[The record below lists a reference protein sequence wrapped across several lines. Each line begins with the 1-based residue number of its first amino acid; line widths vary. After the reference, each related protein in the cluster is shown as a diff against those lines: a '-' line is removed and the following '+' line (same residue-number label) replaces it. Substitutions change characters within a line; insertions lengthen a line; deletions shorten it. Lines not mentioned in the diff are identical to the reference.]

1 MISDGGVVPCR
12 ATKGSAG
19 YDFYAMDDIMLCAG
33 KWTEFDSGVRLDGN
47 ERPYITAYREI
58 TPSRAYNIDDG
69 TVCFGP
75 IVHEADK
82 IYLNQ
87 WVMLIVPRSSMSF
100 KYGFRLRTGT
110 SVIDQD
116 FRGPIT
122 FSVTADRDITL
133 QRNDRFAQGLIVPYG
148 ILSEERPPTK
158 ERDGGIG
165 STG

>member
-87 WVMLIVPRSSMSF
+87 WVMLIVPYEELCQ
-100 KYGFRLRTGT
+100 KYGLCFAETIKIIP
-110 SVIDQD
+110 SSY
-116 FRGPIT
+116 RGPIR
-122 FSVTADRDITL
+122 FRVRCDRDITL
-133 QRNDRFAQGLIVPYG
+133 QVHDKVATGYIVPFG
-148 ILSEERPPTK
+148 MLSEERPPLR
-158 ERDGGIG
+158 EGD
-165 STG
+165 

>member
-33 KWTEFDSGVRLDGN
+33 RWTEFDSGVRLDGN

-75 IVHEADK
+75 IVHEADR

-87 WVMLIVPRSSMSF
+87 WVMLIVPHEELCQ
-100 KYGFRLRTGT
+100 KYGLCFAETVKVVPSACR
-110 SVIDQD
+110 D
-116 FRGPIT
+116 PIR
-122 FSVTADRDITL
+122 FKVRCDRDITIQTYDKL
-133 QRNDRFAQGLIVPYG
+133 ATGYIVPYG
-148 ILSEERPPTK
+148 ILSEEHVPMKGR
-158 ERDGGIG
+158 
-165 STG
+165 TGDLGHAE

>member
-58 TPSRAYNIDDG
+58 TPSRAYNVDDG

-87 WVMLIVPRSSMSF
+87 WVMLIVPRSSLGF
-100 KYGFRLRTGT
+100 KYNFELANTVG
-110 SVIDQD
+110 VIDQD
-116 FRGPIT
+116 YRGPIR
-122 FSVTADRDITL
+122 FKVRCDRDIML
-133 QRNDRFAQGLIVPYG
+133 QVNDRFAQGLIVPYG
-148 ILSEERPPTK
+148 ILSDERPPTK